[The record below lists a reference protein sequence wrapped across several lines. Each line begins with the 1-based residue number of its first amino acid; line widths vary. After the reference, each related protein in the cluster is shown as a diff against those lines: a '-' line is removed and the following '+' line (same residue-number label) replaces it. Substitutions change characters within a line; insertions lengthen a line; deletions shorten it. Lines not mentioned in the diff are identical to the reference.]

1 MTRKMKC
8 FSSALLC
15 VLALSLAGCSSPPA
29 GNDTEGRK
37 EAQTVVDDNIRES
50 DVTKSDNE
58 FSYEYQ
64 DRAFILPSRL
74 VAQQENIFVETD
86 EEGSLVCSVEFRH
99 EEGQFNDEL
108 VKETLSSAYL
118 GDNYSVQSG
127 IQTFEFKGDTVYSSS
142 AVLQEDENG
151 AVSMYKCDLVAVI
164 LDDASLLIVQAKN
177 SVHEQEPFT
186 ALNALASMTS

>member
-1 MTRKMKC
+1 M
-8 FSSALLC
+8 
-15 VLALSLAGCSSPPA
+15 
-29 GNDTEGRK
+29 
-37 EAQTVVDDNIRES
+37 
-50 DVTKSDNE
+50 
-58 FSYEYQ
+58 
-64 DRAFILPSRL
+64 
-74 VAQQENIFVETD
+74 
-86 EEGSLVCSVEFRH
+86 
-99 EEGQFNDEL
+99 
-108 VKETLSSAYL
+108 
-118 GDNYSVQSG
+118 QSG